1 MERNLDQEVDSQGQL
16 DRGCR
21 CWQGSLAAAVSR
33 SVAFVFLLMFSW
45 IVEAAPPEEV
55 PLSRRL
61 PVPTSLQKAS
71 EDKIIP
77 LSLTPPSNAINDAR
91 FSQPQASLLPSEA
104 NSDQG
109 PSLIPPIAE
118 EIPPSKP
125 IRLPQG
131 ADPNISNNL
140 QRQVLLEAARNAV
153 ALGDLKVAAQ
163 RFETLLKSYPHDMEG
178 RLEYAGILLRLD
190 RQQEAIANYRQVLV
204 LDPQNT
210 KASLTLADLLIGQH
224 QFDEANALLTK
235 QLHIEP
241 NNVSVALRLANVLL
255 QMGKRAAAMETLH
268 HSVLK
273 IQLSNADRLSAA
285 MLLRALNDPAAAL
298 QMLEPLIQHQTL
310 SHDGLTLALRC
321 LASLGNFEAMQ
332 QLAAQYGEDNPENIS
347 KMLELSGE
355 LLDEEDSLAALF
367 LLEAITAELQTD
379 SDVLTLLARAR
390 VAQYQLP
397 LAQQMLEEFGH
408 LIPERERILL
418 WGEILQRSGNYLEA
432 ISDFEQILLEEP
444 NNRRAVYGKA
454 QVLQALG
461 QYGGAEATLRC
472 YAQAF
477 PQELGPRFR
486 LAQLLIDQQQLGQA
500 EFIYQEIISQ
510 EPGVVFAYRALLNL
524 LIRQHR
530 YDQAAALIDQLQRTR
545 PFEPLLMSTLRIEQ
559 GLLFV
564 KLGQAIEAM
573 ELLRNH
579 EPASRTLLPDGF
591 LVMYQAACFIGEP
604 SQIESAKASLLGC
617 CGQSLELSVRM
628 SDEAL
633 AQCLDSLAACILEQA
648 NQMSSSQ
655 ISIAVRLA
663 DAYAAGSCMPD
674 LCRAEE
680 LYRSVIALSPTNA
693 RARIGLARVLLKMD
707 QPVES
712 DAVYARLDQDM
723 PTFVT
728 ARREYARVTYAVHGR
743 RAGDAVY
750 AALLR
755 DAPSAASMPVQ
766 SVHVGPALTLT
777 ARQPAPMD
785 VASAISLER
794 QAKSW
799 KDWRP
804 TQAICDYQSL
814 IAVEPANE
822 DAYFDLGQ
830 QYLEK
835 QRTCAAMNTY
845 KELLCVNPCSEPARI
860 ALSGISR
867 STQPRGTFDF
877 LYFGQSGRNGLANI
891 NRVSLEWGA
900 EIPLGDA
907 DQFLRFD
914 YAHLVYDPKTTGT
927 VLGNS
932 FGAGIHQR
940 FWEDFR
946 YFAEVDVQ
954 VFDEGF
960 SPRPVFDTGVS
971 VDTWFD
977 GRFEL
982 GGFLQNVAEN
992 SQSIAQDIYM
1002 GGGRLAGSMMPTS
1015 WWTMQSRYRFSGYSD
1030 HNFRHDLFVHNRFQ
1044 LMKAPNELN
1053 FLADYDFLSF
1063 DEGSIFGPGP
1073 GIDGTIHPYFAP
1085 SGFSQVS
1092 LGFEYKWHLGR
1103 YDFEGAPQRWVSLE
1117 YRAQWDS
1124 QGQFYNIG
1132 RVRGYWDICGRLAA
1146 GAETSLTRS
1155 AVYNNDV
1162 AYAYLILWFP

>member
-1 MERNLDQEVDSQGQL
+1 M
-16 DRGCR
+16 
-21 CWQGSLAAAVSR
+21 
-33 SVAFVFLLMFSW
+33 
-45 IVEAAPPEEV
+45 APM
-55 PLSRRL
+55 
-61 PVPTSLQKAS
+61 
-71 EDKIIP
+71 
-77 LSLTPPSNAINDAR
+77 
-91 FSQPQASLLPSEA
+91 
-104 NSDQG
+104 
-109 PSLIPPIAE
+109 AE
-118 EIPPSKP
+118 EIAPRNPVRPSQG
-125 IRLPQG
+125 IRRPQG
-131 ADPNISNNL
+131 NDPNISNDL

-153 ALGDLKVAAQ
+153 ALGDLKVAAE
-163 RFETLLKSYPHDMEG
+163 RFATLLKNYPHDLEG

-190 RQQEAIANYRQVLV
+190 RKQEAIANYRQVLK
-204 LDPQNT
+204 LDPRNT
-210 KASLTLADLLIGQH
+210 QASLTLADLLIGEH
-224 QFDEANALLTK
+224 QLDEANALLAN
-235 QLHIEP
+235 QLQLEP
-241 NNVSVALRLANVLL
+241 NNVSVALRSASVHL
-255 QMGKRAAAMETLH
+255 QMGQRAAAMETLH

-273 IQLSNADRLSAA
+273 NQLSNADRISAA
-285 MLLRALNDPAAAL
+285 KVLRELNDPAAAF
-298 QMLEPLIQHQTL
+298 QMLEPLIHHQTL
-310 SHDGLTLALRC
+310 GHDGLMLALRC
-321 LASLGNFEAMQ
+321 QASLGNFDAVQ
-332 QLAAQYGEDNPENIS
+332 QLAAQNVADKPDNIGT
-347 KMLELSGE
+347 MVELSRE
-355 LLDEEDSLAALF
+355 LLDEDDSLPAL
-367 LLEAITAELQTD
+367 LILEAITAQVQPD
-379 SDVLTLLARAR
+379 SEVLTLLARAR

-397 LAQQMLEEFGH
+397 LAQQMIEEFGQM
-408 LIPERERILL
+408 IPERERILL

-432 ISDFEQILLEEP
+432 ISDFEQILLQEP

-461 QYGGAEATLRC
+461 QYDAAEATLRC

-486 LAQLLIDQQQLGQA
+486 LAQLLTDQQHLDQA
-500 EFIYQEIISQ
+500 EFIYQEIIAE
-510 EPGVVFAYRALLNL
+510 EPGVVFAYRALLRL
-524 LIRQHR
+524 LIRQQR
-530 YDQAAALIDQLQRTR
+530 YDEAAALIDQLQRTR
-545 PFEPLLMSTLRIEQ
+545 PFEPLLMSTVRIEQ
-559 GLLFV
+559 GLLLV

-579 EPASRTLLPDGF
+579 EPASRTMLPDGF

-604 SQIESAKASLLGC
+604 SQIAAAKASLLGC

-648 NQMSSSQ
+648 SQMSSSQ

-674 LCRAEE
+674 LCRAAEI
-680 LYRSVIALSPTNA
+680 YRSVIALSPTNA
-693 RARIGLARVLLKMD
+693 RARLGLARVLLKMD

-712 DAVYARLDQDM
+712 AAVYARLDQDM

-728 ARREYARVTYAVHGR
+728 ARREYARVTYAVDGR

-750 AALLR
+750 SALLR
-755 DAPSAASMPVQ
+755 DAPSAGAAMSIQPA
-766 SVHVGPALTLT
+766 HVGPALTLS
-777 ARQPAPMD
+777 ARQPDPMD
-785 VASAISLER
+785 VTSAISLER

-804 TQAICDYQSL
+804 SQAICDYQSL

-830 QYLEK
+830 QYVRK

-845 KELLCVNPCSEPARI
+845 KELLYVNPCNQPARI

-867 STQPRGTFDF
+867 STKPRGTFDF
-877 LYFGQSGRNGLANI
+877 LFFGQSGRNGLANI

-914 YAHLVYDPKTTGT
+914 YAHLIYDPKTTDA

-940 FWEDFR
+940 FWDDFR
-946 YFAEVDVQ
+946 YFAEMDVR
-954 VFDEGF
+954 VFDDGF
-960 SPRPVFDTGVS
+960 SPRPVFNTGVS
-971 VDTWFD
+971 VDTWYD
-977 GRFEL
+977 GQFEI
-982 GGFLQNVAEN
+982 GGFLENVAEN
-992 SQSIAQDIYM
+992 SESIAQDIYM

-1015 WWTMQSRYRFSGYSD
+1015 WWTVQSRYRFSGYSD
-1030 HNFRHDLFVHNRFQ
+1030 HNFRHDLFLHNRVQ
-1044 LMKAPNELN
+1044 LMKAPHELN
-1053 FLADYDFLSF
+1053 LLADYDFLSF

-1073 GIDGTIHPYFAP
+1073 GIAGTVHPYFAP

-1092 LGFEYKWHLGR
+1092 LGLEYKLHLSQ

-1117 YRAQWDS
+1117 YRGQWDS

-1132 RVRGYWDICGRLAA
+1132 RVRGYCDIYGRLAA